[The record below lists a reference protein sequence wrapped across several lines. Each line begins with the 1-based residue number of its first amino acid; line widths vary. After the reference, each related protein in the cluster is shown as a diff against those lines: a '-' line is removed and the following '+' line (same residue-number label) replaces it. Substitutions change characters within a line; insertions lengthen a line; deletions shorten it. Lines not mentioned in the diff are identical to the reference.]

1 MRKLSAIILMVA
13 VCAVSV
19 FAAGYSSAVPLEVYG
34 GLGMEMA
41 SVSGMQDVRISDVK
55 YYGLREGSLLL
66 PLAES
71 NGTSVPITLTI
82 GVEGAMAPNFGVIAE
97 ICYGFIDGSSYA
109 ANLDVGG
116 KYYFANRNFHFGAGV
131 KAGVYYMDKSLG
143 EAKILAG
150 TTPPVILPE
159 GTIYNGDKLTYT
171 VYGMS
176 ITPMVDIGFPVS
188 RDLTVGCN
196 VGYQLGFSF
205 GSEFKAGDVTVDP
218 ENSEDIYEASL
229 IFKEIDLNPS
239 VSLNGVKA
247 SFYVYYKL

>member
-1 MRKLSAIILMVA
+1 MRKLTAILLMIA

-19 FAAGYSSAVPLEVYG
+19 FAAGYSSVPLEVYG

-41 SVSGMQDVRISDVK
+41 NVTGMQDVRISDVK
-55 YYGLREGSLLL
+55 YYPTKEGSLLL
-66 PLAES
+66 PLADS

-82 GVEGAMAPNFGVIAE
+82 GVEGALAPNFGAIAE
-97 ICYGFIDGSSYA
+97 LCYGFIDGSSYA

-116 KYYFANRNFHFGAGV
+116 KLYFVNRNFHFGVGM
-131 KAGVYYMDKSLG
+131 KAGVYYMEQSLG

-176 ITPMVDIGFPVS
+176 ITPMIDLGLPVS

-196 VGYQLGFSF
+196 IGYQLGFSF
-205 GSEFKAGDVTVDP
+205 GSEFKAGDVKVDP
-218 ENSEDIYEASL
+218 ETSEDIYEASL
-229 IFKEIDLNPS
+229 IFKEIDLDPS

-247 SFYVYYKL
+247 SFYVSFKL